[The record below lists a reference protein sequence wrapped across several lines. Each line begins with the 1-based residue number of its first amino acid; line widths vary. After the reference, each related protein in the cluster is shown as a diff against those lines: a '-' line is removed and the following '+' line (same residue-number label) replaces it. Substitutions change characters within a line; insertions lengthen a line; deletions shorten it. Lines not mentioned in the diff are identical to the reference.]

1 MAKGTSSTGEGN
13 KPRGGAQKPVQP
25 SAELA
30 KIVGDQPLKRTE
42 VVSKVWEY
50 IKKNDLQDPT
60 DRRRINGD
68 DNLAKVFGQKSVTM
82 FEMNK
87 HLNRHLK

>member
-1 MAKGTSSTGEGN
+1 MAKGSTSTTEAK

-25 SAELA
+25 SPELA

-50 IKKNDLQDPT
+50 IKKHDLQNAT
-60 DRRRINGD
+60 DRRRIDAD

-87 HLNRHLK
+87 HLNQHLK